1 MALSRRFTLH
11 NVPGPTPAR
20 AYELVPTLKHDSASS
35 EPAAKT
41 AAASRSAS
49 ADNSEVL
56 REPGIPFAE
65 FVTII
70 AMIMALNAMAIDVM
84 LPALPAIG
92 DALNI
97 VEENNRQLVLLSYLV
112 GFGGAQFFFG
122 PVTDA
127 LGRRRILVG
136 GLALY
141 SLASIAAIFASDLTV
156 LLIARV
162 IQGIGCAA
170 ARVAALSVVRDCY
183 TGRRMG
189 KVMSLVMMVFMAVPI
204 VAPSIGQAVLLVAGW
219 HWIFA
224 LLLFSGA
231 AMMVWSAYRMPETL
245 AVEKRRPI
253 VLSTVL
259 GAYGTALGTRVC
271 LGYSVGTAFIFGG
284 LFSFLAMSQQ
294 IFVDVFGLGTLFPI
308 VFAAI
313 AATMAVSSF
322 TNAQLVEAIGMRRL
336 SHGAAVVYTSLGFLV
351 WLLPALGVENFWLF
365 MILTTVIMTS
375 FGFLG
380 ANFNAMAIE
389 PLGAIA
395 GTASSVIGTISTL
408 GGALLGYVMG
418 QLFDGT
424 TQPLGLAFF
433 VYGLA
438 AIGCIL
444 YAERGRMFHALHDT
458 QTASD

>member
-1 MALSRRFTLH
+1 M
-11 NVPGPTPAR
+11 
-20 AYELVPTLKHDSASS
+20 
-35 EPAAKT
+35 
-41 AAASRSAS
+41 
-49 ADNSEVL
+49 
-56 REPGIPFAE
+56 PFAE
-65 FVTII
+65 FVAII

-97 VEENNRQLVLLSYLV
+97 VEENNRQLVLLSYLI
-112 GFGGAQFFFG
+112 GFGGAQLFFG

-127 LGRRRILVG
+127 LGRRGVLVG

-141 SLASIAAIFASDLTV
+141 SLASIGAIFAMDLDT

-162 IQGIGCAA
+162 LQGIGCAA
-170 ARVAALSVVRDCY
+170 ARVTVLSVVRDCY

-189 KVMSLVMMVFMAVPI
+189 KVMSLVMMVFMAVPV
-204 VAPSIGQAVLLVAGW
+204 VAPSIGQAVLLIAGW

-224 LLLFSGA
+224 LLLISGVT
-231 AMMVWSAYRMPETL
+231 MMIWSALRMPETL
-245 AVEKRRPI
+245 AVENRRPMEVATI
-253 VLSTVL
+253 VS
-259 GAYGTALGTRVC
+259 AYMTALTTRVS
-271 LGYSVGTAFIFGG
+271 LGYTVGTAFIFGG

-294 IFVDVFGLGTLFPI
+294 IFVDIFDLGTLFPI

-313 AATMAVSSF
+313 AITMAGASF

-336 SHGAAVVYTSLGFLV
+336 SHGAAVVYTALGFAV
-351 WLLPALGVENFWLF
+351 WLLAALGLENFWAF
-365 MILTTVIMTS
+365 MILATLIMTS

-380 ANFNAMAIE
+380 ANFNAMAME

-408 GGALLGYVMG
+408 GGAILGYIMG

-424 TQPLGLAFF
+424 TQPLGLAYTI
-433 VYGLA
+433 YGLC

-444 YAERGRMFHALHDT
+444 YAERGRMFHAMHEKHA
-458 QTASD
+458 QP

>member
-1 MALSRRFTLH
+1 MKHHSESSGKAAA
-11 NVPGPTPAR
+11 TPA
-20 AYELVPTLKHDSASS
+20 AEKGSS
-35 EPAAKT
+35 
-41 AAASRSAS
+41 
-49 ADNSEVL
+49 SEVL
-56 REPGIPFAE
+56 RDPGIPFAE
-65 FVTII
+65 FVAII

-97 VEENNRQLVLLSYLV
+97 VEENNRQLVLLSYLI
-112 GFGGAQFFFG
+112 GFGGAQLFFG

-127 LGRRRILVG
+127 FGRRGVLVG

-141 SLASIAAIFASDLTV
+141 SLASIGAIFAMDLDT

-162 IQGIGCAA
+162 LQGIGCAA
-170 ARVAALSVVRDCY
+170 ARVTVLSVVRDCY

-189 KVMSLVMMVFMAVPI
+189 KVMSLVMMVFMAVPV
-204 VAPSIGQAVLLVAGW
+204 VAPSIGQAVLLIAGW

-224 LLLFSGA
+224 LLLISGVT
-231 AMMVWSAYRMPETL
+231 MMIWSALRMPETL
-245 AVEKRRPI
+245 AVENRRPMEVATI
-253 VLSTVL
+253 VS
-259 GAYGTALGTRVC
+259 AYMTALTTRVS
-271 LGYSVGTAFIFGG
+271 LGYTVGTAFIFGG

-294 IFVDVFGLGTLFPI
+294 IFVDIFDLGTLFPI

-313 AATMAVSSF
+313 AITMAGASF

-336 SHGAAVVYTSLGFLV
+336 SHGAAVVYTVLGFAV
-351 WLLPALGVENFWLF
+351 WLLAALGLENFWAF
-365 MILTTVIMTS
+365 MILATLIMTS

-380 ANFNAMAIE
+380 ANFNAMAME

-408 GGALLGYVMG
+408 GGAILGYIMG

-424 TQPLGLAFF
+424 TQPLGLAYTI
-433 VYGLA
+433 YGLC

-444 YAERGRMFHALHDT
+444 YAERGRMFHAMHEKHA
-458 QTASD
+458 QP

>member
-1 MALSRRFTLH
+1 M
-11 NVPGPTPAR
+11 
-20 AYELVPTLKHDSASS
+20 
-35 EPAAKT
+35 
-41 AAASRSAS
+41 
-49 ADNSEVL
+49 
-56 REPGIPFAE
+56 PFAE
-65 FVTII
+65 FVAII

-97 VEENNRQLVLLSYLV
+97 VEENNRQLVLLSYLI
-112 GFGGAQFFFG
+112 GFGGAQLFFG

-127 LGRRRILVG
+127 FGRRGVLVG

-141 SLASIAAIFASDLTV
+141 SLASIGAIFAMDLDT

-162 IQGIGCAA
+162 LQGIGCAA
-170 ARVAALSVVRDCY
+170 ARVTVLSVVRDCY

-189 KVMSLVMMVFMAVPI
+189 KVMSLVMMVFMAVPV
-204 VAPSIGQAVLLVAGW
+204 VAPSIGQAVLLIAGW

-224 LLLFSGA
+224 LLLISGVT
-231 AMMVWSAYRMPETL
+231 MMIWSALRMPETL
-245 AVEKRRPI
+245 AVENRRPMEVATI
-253 VLSTVL
+253 VS
-259 GAYGTALGTRVC
+259 AYMTALTTRVS
-271 LGYSVGTAFIFGG
+271 LGYTVGTAFIFGG

-294 IFVDVFGLGTLFPI
+294 IFVDIFDLGTLFPI

-313 AATMAVSSF
+313 AITMAGASF

-336 SHGAAVVYTSLGFLV
+336 SHGAAVVYTALGFAV
-351 WLLPALGVENFWLF
+351 WLLAALGLENFWAF
-365 MILTTVIMTS
+365 MILATLIMTS

-380 ANFNAMAIE
+380 ANFNAMAME

-408 GGALLGYVMG
+408 GGAILGYIMG

-424 TQPLGLAFF
+424 TQPLGLAYTI
-433 VYGLA
+433 YGLC

-444 YAERGRMFHALHDT
+444 YAERGRMFHAMHEKHA
-458 QTASD
+458 QP

>member
-1 MALSRRFTLH
+1 
-11 NVPGPTPAR
+11 
-20 AYELVPTLKHDSASS
+20 
-35 EPAAKT
+35 
-41 AAASRSAS
+41 
-49 ADNSEVL
+49 
-56 REPGIPFAE
+56 
-65 FVTII
+65 
-70 AMIMALNAMAIDVM
+70 MIMALNAMAIDVM

-141 SLASIAAIFASDLTV
+141 SLASIAAIFAADLNT

-162 IQGIGCAA
+162 LQGVGCAA

-224 LLLFSGA
+224 LLLFSGV
-231 AMMVWSAYRMPETL
+231 AMMVWSAKRMPETL
-245 AVEKRRPI
+245 ALEKRRPI
-253 VLSTVL
+253 VLSTIL
-259 GAYGTALGTRVC
+259 GAYGTALATRVC
-271 LGYSVGTAFIFGG
+271 LGYAIGTAFIFGG

-294 IFVDVFGLGTLFPI
+294 IFVDVFGLGTLFPL

-336 SHGAAVVYTSLGFLV
+336 SHGAAVFYTALGFVV
-351 WLLPALGVENFWLF
+351 WLLPTFGLENFWVFLV
-365 MILTTVIMTS
+365 LTTAIMTS

-380 ANFNAMAIE
+380 ANFNAMAME

-418 QLFDGT
+418 QLFDGS

-433 VYGLA
+433 VYGLC

-444 YAERGRMFHALHDT
+444 YAERGRMFHALHD
-458 QTASD
+458 AAPNR

>member
-1 MALSRRFTLH
+1 M
-11 NVPGPTPAR
+11 
-20 AYELVPTLKHDSASS
+20 KHDSESPDAVN
-35 EPAAKT
+35 EPAADP
-41 AAASRSAS
+41 ARSAVS
-49 ADNSEVL
+49 SEVL

-65 FVTII
+65 FVAII

-97 VEENNRQLVLLSYLV
+97 IEENNRQLILLSYLV
-112 GFGGAQFFFG
+112 GFGGAQLFFG

-127 LGRRRILVG
+127 FGRRSILVG

-141 SLASIAAIFASDLTV
+141 SLASIGAIFAMDLDT
-156 LLIARV
+156 LLVARV
-162 IQGIGCAA
+162 LQGIGCAA
-170 ARVAALSVVRDCY
+170 ARVSALSVVRDCY

-189 KVMSLVMMVFMAVPI
+189 KVMSLVMMVFMAVPV
-204 VAPSIGQAVLLVAGW
+204 VAPSIGQAVLLIAGW

-224 LLLFSGA
+224 LLLLSGF
-231 AMMVWSAYRMPETL
+231 AMMVWSALRMPETL
-245 AVEKRRPI
+245 ALEKRRPMVVSTI
-253 VLSTVL
+253 VS
-259 GAYGTALGTRVC
+259 AYRTALMTRVS
-271 LGYSVGTAFIFGG
+271 LGYMVGTAFIFGG

-294 IFVDVFGLGTLFPI
+294 IFVDIFGLGTLFPI

-313 AATMAVSSF
+313 AVTMAVSSF

-336 SHGAAVVYTSLGFLV
+336 SHGAAVVYTGLGFLV
-351 WLLPALGVENFWLF
+351 WLLPTLGLENFWLF
-365 MILTTVIMTS
+365 LVLTTAIMTS

-380 ANFNAMAIE
+380 ANFNAMAME

-408 GGALLGYVMG
+408 GGAILGYVMG

-424 TQPLGLAFF
+424 TQPLGLAFS
-433 VYGLA
+433 VYGLC

-458 QTASD
+458 PSHG

>member
-1 MALSRRFTLH
+1 VT
-11 NVPGPTPAR
+11 PGSNPPDNAGTPAAAPSRPR
-20 AYELVPTLKHDSASS
+20 AGG
-35 EPAAKT
+35 
-41 AAASRSAS
+41 
-49 ADNSEVL
+49 EVL

-65 FVTII
+65 FVAIV

-97 VEENNRQLVLLSYLV
+97 VEDNDRQLVLLSYLV
-112 GFGGAQFFFG
+112 GFGGAQLFFG

-141 SLASIAAIFASDLTV
+141 SAASVAAIFAMDLET
-156 LLIARV
+156 LLVARIV
-162 IQGIGCAA
+162 QGIGCAA

-189 KVMSLVMMVFMAVPI
+189 RVMSLVMMVFMAVPV
-204 VAPSIGQAVLLVAGW
+204 VAPSIGQALLLMGNW

-224 LLLFSGA
+224 LLLAGGLA
-231 AMMVWSAYRMPETL
+231 VMIWSWKRMPETL
-245 AVEKRRPI
+245 PPDRRRPM
-253 VLSTVL
+253 VLATII
-259 GAYGTALGTRVC
+259 GAYRTALTTRVS
-271 LGYSVGTAFIFGG
+271 LGYTVGTAFIFGG

-294 IFVDVFGLGTLFPI
+294 IFVDIFGLGTLFPI

-313 AATMAVSSF
+313 AISMAAASF

-336 SHGAAVVYTSLGFLV
+336 SHGAAVIYTGLGFV
-351 WLLPALGVENFWLF
+351 IWLLPNFGIETLWLF
-365 MILTTVIMTS
+365 LLLSAAVMTS

-380 ANFNAMAIE
+380 ANFNAMAME

-424 TQPLGLAFF
+424 TQPLGLAFT
-433 VYGLA
+433 VYGLC

-444 YAERGRMFHALHDT
+444 YAEGGRMFHAHHD
-458 QTASD
+458 APEED

>member
-1 MALSRRFTLH
+1 M
-11 NVPGPTPAR
+11 
-20 AYELVPTLKHDSASS
+20 KHDSDSPDAAAQ
-35 EPAAKT
+35 PAASQT
-41 AAASRSAS
+41 RSGDS
-49 ADNSEVL
+49 SEVL

-92 DALNI
+92 DALDI
-97 VEENNRQLVLLSYLV
+97 IEENNRQLILLSYLV
-112 GFGGAQFFFG
+112 GFGGAQLFFG

-127 LGRRRILVG
+127 LGRRSILVG

-141 SLASIAAIFASDLTV
+141 SLASIGAIFAMDLET

-162 IQGIGCAA
+162 LQGIGCAA
-170 ARVAALSVVRDCY
+170 ARVSALSIVRDCY

-189 KVMSLVMMVFMAVPI
+189 KVMSLVMMVFMAVPV
-204 VAPSIGQAVLLVAGW
+204 VAPSIGQALLLIAGW

-224 LLLFSGA
+224 LLLFSGLT
-231 AMMVWSAYRMPETL
+231 MMIWSAVRMPETL
-245 AVEKRRPI
+245 VIEKRRPM
-253 VLSTVL
+253 VLSTITS
-259 GAYGTALGTRVC
+259 AYWTAVTTRVS
-271 LGYSVGTAFIFGG
+271 LGYMVGTAFIFGG

-294 IFVDVFGLGTLFPI
+294 IFVDIFGLGTLFPI

-313 AATMAVSSF
+313 AITMAIASF

-336 SHGAAVVYTSLGFLV
+336 SHGAAVIYTGLGILV
-351 WLLPALGVENFWLF
+351 WLLSALDMENFWVF
-365 MILTTVIMTS
+365 MVLATLIMTS

-380 ANFNAMAIE
+380 ANFNAMAME

-395 GTASSVIGTISTL
+395 GTASSVIGTVSTL
-408 GGALLGYVMG
+408 GGAILGYVMG

-424 TQPLGLAFF
+424 TQPLGLAYT

-444 YAERGRMFHALHDT
+444 YAERGRMFHALHDKP
-458 QTASD
+458 SHE

>member
-1 MALSRRFTLH
+1 MTHDSQSSGKAAS
-11 NVPGPTPAR
+11 TPA
-20 AYELVPTLKHDSASS
+20 ATKDASGS
-35 EPAAKT
+35 
-41 AAASRSAS
+41 S
-49 ADNSEVL
+49 SEVL
-56 REPGIPFAE
+56 RDPGIPFAE
-65 FVTII
+65 FVAII

-112 GFGGAQFFFG
+112 GFGSAQLFFG

-127 LGRRRILVG
+127 LGRRGVLVG

-141 SLASIAAIFASDLTV
+141 SLASIGAIFAMDLNT

-162 IQGIGCAA
+162 LQGVGCAA
-170 ARVAALSVVRDCY
+170 ARVTVLSVVRDCY

-189 KVMSLVMMVFMAVPI
+189 KVMSLVMMVFMAVPV
-204 VAPSIGQAVLLVAGW
+204 VAPSIGQAVLLIAGW

-224 LLLFSGA
+224 LLLISGVT
-231 AMMVWSAYRMPETL
+231 MMIWSALRMPETL
-245 AVEKRRPI
+245 AVENRRPME
-253 VLSTVL
+253 VSTIAS
-259 GAYGTALGTRVC
+259 AYMTALTTRVS
-271 LGYSVGTAFIFGG
+271 LGYTVGTAFIFGG

-294 IFVDVFGLGTLFPI
+294 IFVEIFDLGNLFPV

-313 AATMAVSSF
+313 AISMAGASF

-336 SHGAAVVYTSLGFLV
+336 SHGAAVVYTVLGFVV
-351 WLLPALGVENFWLF
+351 WLLAALGFENFWVFL
-365 MILTTVIMTS
+365 ILAAMIMTS

-380 ANFNAMAIE
+380 ANFNAMAME

-408 GGALLGYVMG
+408 GGAILGYIMG

-424 TQPLGLAFF
+424 TQPLGVAYTI
-433 VYGLA
+433 YGLC

-444 YAERGRMFHALHDT
+444 YAERGRMFHAMHEKQLEH
-458 QTASD
+458 

>member
-1 MALSRRFTLH
+1 MT
-11 NVPGPTPAR
+11 
-20 AYELVPTLKHDSASS
+20 HDSDSPHADSARSAADQASS
-35 EPAAKT
+35 GSNAEI
-41 AAASRSAS
+41 
-49 ADNSEVL
+49 L
-56 REPGIPFAE
+56 REPGIPFTE
-65 FVTII
+65 FVAII

-97 VEENNRQLVLLSYLV
+97 VEENNRQLVLLSYLI
-112 GFGGAQFFFG
+112 GFGGAQLFFG

-127 LGRRRILVG
+127 FGRRRILVG

-141 SLASIAAIFASDLTV
+141 SLGSVAAIFAMDLDT
-156 LLIARV
+156 LLAAR
-162 IQGIGCAA
+162 ILQGIGCAA

-183 TGRRMG
+183 SGRSMG
-189 KVMSLVMMVFMAVPI
+189 KVMSLVMMVFMAVPVI
-204 VAPSIGQAVLLVAGW
+204 APSIGQAVLLVAGW

-224 LLLFSGA
+224 LLLLSGVA
-231 AMMVWSAYRMPETL
+231 VLIWSALRMPETL
-245 AVEKRRPI
+245 PPESRRPM
-253 VLSTVL
+253 VLATITS
-259 GAYGTALGTRVC
+259 AYRTALTTRIA
-271 LGYSVGTAFIFGG
+271 LGYTVGTAFVFGG

-294 IFVDVFGLGTLFPI
+294 IFVDIFGLGTLFPV
-308 VFAAI
+308 VFAAV
-313 AATMAVSSF
+313 AVTMAAASF

-336 SHGAAVVYTSLGFLV
+336 SHGAVVIYTVLGLAIALV
-351 WLLPALGVENFWLF
+351 PAFGQENFWLF
-365 MILTTVIMTS
+365 LVLATAAMTS
-375 FGFLG
+375 FGFVG
-380 ANFNAMAIE
+380 ANFNAMAME

-433 VYGLA
+433 LYGLG

-444 YAERGRMFHALHDT
+444 YAERGRMFNAQHDKSAT
-458 QTASD
+458 G